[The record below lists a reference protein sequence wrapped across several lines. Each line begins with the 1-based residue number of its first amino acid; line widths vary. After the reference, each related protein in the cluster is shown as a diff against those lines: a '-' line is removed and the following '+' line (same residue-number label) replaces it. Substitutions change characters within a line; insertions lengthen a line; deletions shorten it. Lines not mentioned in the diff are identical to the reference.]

1 MILLVVGATGA
12 KRRFEIHILY
22 NSILV
27 AIFGFVIPWS
37 DEEDGAEDPIKAA
50 KDMKKA
56 LESGGVD
63 KMAGV
68 GAQKAA
74 QLGGMLGKG
83 MGGMATKAFSLW

>member
-1 MILLVVGATGA
+1 MIPTFFPALTFLLLCNFSGGDM
-12 KRRFEIHILY
+12 EDEE
-22 NSILV
+22 
-27 AIFGFVIPWS
+27 

-83 MGGMATKAFSLW
+83 MGGMASKAFSLW

>member
-1 MILLVVGATGA
+1 MTNNKIQT
-12 KRRFEIHILY
+12 
-22 NSILV
+22 
-27 AIFGFVIPWS
+27 IFSDTYIFTFCNFSGGDMEDEE

>member
-1 MILLVVGATGA
+1 MIPRIWFQHLFPALTFLLSCNFSGGDM
-12 KRRFEIHILY
+12 EDEE
-22 NSILV
+22 
-27 AIFGFVIPWS
+27 

-83 MGGMATKAFSLW
+83 MGGMASKAFSLW